1 MSKSTI
7 VKIKDISK
15 TYGDKIKTKALRGIN
30 LEIRK
35 GEFIAIV
42 GPSGHGKSTLLHLI
56 GGLDRATNGSIII
69 DNVDLSELGENELT
83 DFRCKK
89 IGFVFQFFNLIPT
102 LTAREN
108 IEVPMMFLGFPENEQ
123 EKRAMELLKLMGLED
138 KKDAKPSELNGGQQ
152 QRVAIARALAND
164 PEIILMDEPTGNLDS
179 ESRHE
184 LLIYIKKLNDNGKTI
199 VIVTHD
205 IEVANHAHK
214 IYYIKDGKITN
225 QQV

>member
-42 GPSGHGKSTLLHLI
+42 GPSGHGKSTLMHLI

-108 IEVPMMFLGFPENEQ
+108 IEVPMMFLGLPENEQ

-138 KKDAKPSELNGGQQ
+138 KKDAKPSELSGGQQ

-179 ESRHE
+179 ASRHE